1 LTTKMLLKLRGTF
14 KVRVFEGTDWRITAP
29 APAPASVGEPI
40 SSSSSTATVAAAAAA
55 TSGGFVSGSKEKEK
69 GVRFKKDDLLSDL
82 MAPPQKPS
90 FSAAMGPRPT
100 QSTAALSAA
109 RGPHQQPQSA
119 IKRSSR
125 PLFEV

>member
-1 LTTKMLLKLRGTF
+1 MLLKLRGTF

-29 APAPASVGEPI
+29 ASVGEPI
-40 SSSSSTATVAAAAAA
+40 SSSSSIAAAAAA
-55 TSGGFVSGSKEKEK
+55 AVTSGGFISGTKEKEKEK

-90 FSAAMGPRPT
+90 FSAATGPSRST
-100 QSTAALSAA
+100 QSTAAALSAA
-109 RGPHQQPQSA
+109 AARAPHQQPQPA

>member
-1 LTTKMLLKLRGTF
+1 MLLKLRGTF

-29 APAPASVGEPI
+29 ASVGEPI
-40 SSSSSTATVAAAAAA
+40 SSSSSIAAAAAA
-55 TSGGFVSGSKEKEK
+55 AVTSGGFISGSKEKEKEKEK

-90 FSAAMGPRPT
+90 FSAATGPSRST
-100 QSTAALSAA
+100 QSTAAALSAA
-109 RGPHQQPQSA
+109 AARAPHQQPQPA